1 MSVLKNNETH
11 PRLGLAIATRIC
23 GGAVARNRLKRLTRE
38 SFRLHQ
44 HALPPLDITIAA
56 REAAA
61 RAASLELRSSLGR
74 LWQRIAQKP

>member
-1 MSVLKNNETH
+1 
-11 PRLGLAIATRIC
+11 
-23 GGAVARNRLKRLTRE
+23 
-38 SFRLHQ
+38 LHQ